1 MGLKEEIKAE
11 LMQRIIPFWEGL
23 RDDRGGYYGYMD
35 FDLNVDPEYEK
46 GCILNSRILWFF
58 SNAAVMTGEERLS
71 RAADHAY
78 EFLKTY
84 CMDREYGGVYWS
96 VASDGTA
103 ADAGKHTY
111 AQAFAVY
118 ALSSYYEMSKKEE
131 ALQDAR
137 KLFVL
142 IEEKCTDEYGY
153 QESFTRDWKLEKNE
167 KLSENGLLA
176 DKTMNTLL
184 HVLEAYTEL
193 LRVTSDEAV
202 KTALE
207 KILEIFRKKVYN
219 EEKQQLDVFFDEK
232 LHTISDLYSYGHD
245 IEASWLLDRACQVLG
260 QDEIT
265 RQTEDYT
272 QKIAKRVY
280 SQALNED
287 GSMNNECFCGKI
299 DMTRVWWVQAE
310 AMVGFYNC
318 YQKTKDKKY
327 KKAVEDLWNY
337 VKAYMLDQREGAE
350 WFWEVNRHGKPA
362 GAKPVVEPWKCPYHN
377 GRMCMEMLRRM

>member
-1 MGLKEEIKAE
+1 
-11 LMQRIIPFWEGL
+11 
-23 RDDRGGYYGYMD
+23 
-35 FDLNVDPEYEK
+35 
-46 GCILNSRILWFF
+46 
-58 SNAAVMTGEERLS
+58 MTG
-71 RAADHAY
+71 
-78 EFLKTY
+78 
-84 CMDREYGGVYWS
+84 
-96 VASDGTA
+96 
-103 ADAGKHTY
+103 
-111 AQAFAVY
+111 
-118 ALSSYYEMSKKEE
+118 
-131 ALQDAR
+131 
-137 KLFVL
+137 
-142 IEEKCTDEYGY
+142 DE
-153 QESFTRDWKLEKNE
+153 T
-167 KLSENGLLA
+167 
-176 DKTMNTLL
+176 
-184 HVLEAYTEL
+184 
-193 LRVTSDEAV
+193 V

-272 QKIAKRVY
+272 QKIANMVY

-299 DMTRVWWVQAE
+299 DTTRVWWVQAE

-350 WFWEVNRHGKPA
+350 WFWEVDRHGKPA